1 MHCVGAVAAQAGDD
15 PGGPGGRVED
25 MIEASMLANLPTAR
39 IGGMKAHC
47 GVAVI
52 NTIKVSVFV
61 NRILLVNTSM
71 EMPTAG
77 QSSGSLVAFVSL
89 LLFRAVLV
97 SSSASFAVRTREE
110 RIVEPPVSLGPI
122 AGLPRARVEQ
132 KDACVVRAQETCQSR
147 SCIAPQLCND
157 RARPSLVHALTR
169 KSHTLQAEVDDLS

>member
-1 MHCVGAVAAQAGDD
+1 MHGVGAVAAQAGDD
-15 PGGPGGRVED
+15 PGGRVED
-25 MIEASMLANLPTAR
+25 MIEGPMLANLPTAR

-89 LLFRAVLV
+89 LCRAVLV

-132 KDACVVRAQETCQSR
+132 KDACEVRAQETCQSR

>member
-1 MHCVGAVAAQAGDD
+1 
-15 PGGPGGRVED
+15 
-25 MIEASMLANLPTAR
+25 MLANLPTAR

-132 KDACVVRAQETCQSR
+132 KDACEVRAQETCQSR

>member
-1 MHCVGAVAAQAGDD
+1 
-15 PGGPGGRVED
+15 
-25 MIEASMLANLPTAR
+25 MLANLPTAR

-89 LLFRAVLV
+89 LFRAVLV

-132 KDACVVRAQETCQSR
+132 KDACEVRAQETCQSR

>member
-1 MHCVGAVAAQAGDD
+1 
-15 PGGPGGRVED
+15 
-25 MIEASMLANLPTAR
+25 MLANLPTAR
-39 IGGMKAHC
+39 TGGMKAHC
-47 GVAVI
+47 GVAVD
-52 NTIKVSVFV
+52 TIKVSVFV

-89 LLFRAVLV
+89 LCRAVLV

-132 KDACVVRAQETCQSR
+132 KDACEVRAQETCQSR

>member
-1 MHCVGAVAAQAGDD
+1 LHCVGAVAAQAGDD
-15 PGGPGGRVED
+15 PGGRVED
-25 MIEASMLANLPTAR
+25 MIEGPMLANLPTAR

-89 LLFRAVLV
+89 LCRAVLV

-132 KDACVVRAQETCQSR
+132 KDACEVRAQETCQSR

>member
-15 PGGPGGRVED
+15 PGGRVED
-25 MIEASMLANLPTAR
+25 ILEGSMLASLPTAR
-39 IGGMKAHC
+39 IGDMKAHC
-47 GVAVI
+47 GVAVD
-52 NTIKVSVFV
+52 TIKVSVFV

-110 RIVEPPVSLGPI
+110 RIVQPPVSLGPI

-132 KDACVVRAQETCQSR
+132 KDACEVRAQETCQSR

>member
-89 LLFRAVLV
+89 LCRAVLV

-132 KDACVVRAQETCQSR
+132 KDACEVRAQETCQSR

>member
-15 PGGPGGRVED
+15 PGGRVED
-25 MIEASMLANLPTAR
+25 MIESSMLANLPTAR

-89 LLFRAVLV
+89 LFRAVLV

-132 KDACVVRAQETCQSR
+132 KDACEVRAQETCQSR

>member
-1 MHCVGAVAAQAGDD
+1 MHCVGAVAAQAGED
-15 PGGPGGRVED
+15 PGGRVED
-25 MIEASMLANLPTAR
+25 MIEGPMLANLPTAR

-89 LLFRAVLV
+89 LCRAVLV

-132 KDACVVRAQETCQSR
+132 KDACEVRAQETCQSR

>member
-15 PGGPGGRVED
+15 PGGRVED
-25 MIEASMLANLPTAR
+25 MIEGPMLANLPTAR

-89 LLFRAVLV
+89 LCRAVLV

-132 KDACVVRAQETCQSR
+132 KDACEVRAQETCQSR

>member
-1 MHCVGAVAAQAGDD
+1 
-15 PGGPGGRVED
+15 
-25 MIEASMLANLPTAR
+25 MLANLPTAR
-39 IGGMKAHC
+39 TGGMKAHC
-47 GVAVI
+47 GVAVD
-52 NTIKVSVFV
+52 TIKVSVFV

-77 QSSGSLVAFVSL
+77 QSSGSLVAFVS

>member
-15 PGGPGGRVED
+15 PGGRVED
-25 MIEASMLANLPTAR
+25 MIESSMLANLPTAR

-97 SSSASFAVRTREE
+97 SSSASFAVRTRKE

-132 KDACVVRAQETCQSR
+132 KDACEVRAQETCQSR

>member
-15 PGGPGGRVED
+15 PGGRVED
-25 MIEASMLANLPTAR
+25 MIEGPMLANLPTAR

-89 LLFRAVLV
+89 LCRAVLV

>member
-1 MHCVGAVAAQAGDD
+1 
-15 PGGPGGRVED
+15 
-25 MIEASMLANLPTAR
+25 MLANLPTAR
-39 IGGMKAHC
+39 TGGMKAHC
-47 GVAVI
+47 GVAVD
-52 NTIKVSVFV
+52 TIKVSVFV

-89 LLFRAVLV
+89 LFRAVLV

-110 RIVEPPVSLGPI
+110 RIVQPPVSLSPI

-132 KDACVVRAQETCQSR
+132 KDACEVRAQETCQSR

>member
-1 MHCVGAVAAQAGDD
+1 MHCVGAVASQAGDD
-15 PGGPGGRVED
+15 PGGRVED
-25 MIEASMLANLPTAR
+25 MIDSSMLANLPTAR

-47 GVAVI
+47 GVAVD
-52 NTIKVSVFV
+52 TIKVSVFV

-77 QSSGSLVAFVSL
+77 QSSGSLVAFVS

-132 KDACVVRAQETCQSR
+132 KDACMVRAQETCQSR

>member
-15 PGGPGGRVED
+15 PGGRVED
-25 MIEASMLANLPTAR
+25 MIEGPMLANLPTAR

-89 LLFRAVLV
+89 LFRAVLV

-132 KDACVVRAQETCQSR
+132 KDACEVRAQETCQSR

>member
-15 PGGPGGRVED
+15 PGGRVED
-25 MIEASMLANLPTAR
+25 MIEGPMLANLPTAR

-89 LLFRAVLV
+89 LCRAVLV

-110 RIVEPPVSLGPI
+110 RIVQPPVSLGPI

-132 KDACVVRAQETCQSR
+132 KDACEVRAQETCQSR

>member
-15 PGGPGGRVED
+15 PGGRVED
-25 MIEASMLANLPTAR
+25 MIEGPMLANLPTAR

-89 LLFRAVLV
+89 LCRAVLV

-132 KDACVVRAQETCQSR
+132 KDACEVRAQETCQSR
-147 SCIAPQLCND
+147 SCIAPQ
-157 RARPSLVHALTR
+157 
-169 KSHTLQAEVDDLS
+169 

>member
-1 MHCVGAVAAQAGDD
+1 
-15 PGGPGGRVED
+15 
-25 MIEASMLANLPTAR
+25 MLANLPTAR
-39 IGGMKAHC
+39 TGGMKAHC
-47 GVAVI
+47 GVAVD
-52 NTIKVSVFV
+52 TIKVSVFV

-77 QSSGSLVAFVSL
+77 QSSGSLVAFVS

-132 KDACVVRAQETCQSR
+132 KDACEVRAQETCQSR

-169 KSHTLQAEVDDLS
+169 KSHTLQAEVDDLSGHRYLPRT

>member
-1 MHCVGAVAAQAGDD
+1 
-15 PGGPGGRVED
+15 
-25 MIEASMLANLPTAR
+25 MIEGPMLANLPTAR

-89 LLFRAVLV
+89 LLRAVLV

-132 KDACVVRAQETCQSR
+132 KDACEVRAQETCQSR